1 MAENILEYAYCF
13 FDYTILLYFYSL
25 LIKQDLKWKR
35 AIIGVTFMALIQLTK
50 DTLID
55 FGGWSIFIDGLLV
68 VTLLQLYSFKIS
80 FLNVMSAMLIYS
92 VFICSIAVYV
102 SISIELSINVAATLV
117 FGWERFI
124 FNMFLK
130 LFIVISYVLILPPFI
145 KLRLV
150 LSNKVNYSLF
160 LMISLVLMMISYV
173 YGNSIGNESVLFYV
187 TFTLLLSI
195 CILYL
200 VYHYCIVLK
209 ENESLNSIKHS
220 MKLTADYTKNLEKEH
235 GHISRI
241 RHDMKNQLL
250 ILSDLQNNGKY
261 EEVKHIL
268 STLTSELDKSKQ
280 SISGNLYV
288 DAVLRQKQEQY
299 KDIEFR
305 LTISLD
311 SDFEM
316 EGTDIIS
323 LLSNIIDNACEELRR
338 IQANAFQLSLNGNK
352 SKLEILEVNP
362 CRKQVVLE
370 TDKNKESHG
379 YGLKII
385 HSIVEKYDGEIV
397 IKTEGEFR
405 LFVMLNF

>member
-1 MAENILEYAYCF
+1 MAELFEYTLCVIDNF
-13 FDYTILLYFYSL
+13 ILLFFYLKLTHKRWEWKKAISFI
-25 LIKQDLKWKR
+25 LIM
-35 AIIGVTFMALIQLTK
+35 AIIQSVK
-50 DTLID
+50 DSLID
-55 FGGWSIFIDGLLV
+55 FGVWSSLIDSILV
-68 VTLLQLYSFKIS
+68 ILYLYLYSFQLTL
-80 FLNVMSAMLIYS
+80 LNLISAMLVSSIMKLSIMIFVGIAIRLSVNINDTLIFGTERIIFCIFLKSFIVFIFYLMIS
-92 VFICSIAVYV
+92 SVKKLNAILADKAINTIFFILTLVLTTISFAYGKSDKDETFLYMIVFVLLVFICV
-102 SISIELSINVAATLV
+102 
-117 FGWERFI
+117 
-124 FNMFLK
+124 
-130 LFIVISYVLILPPFI
+130 
-145 KLRLV
+145 
-150 LSNKVNYSLF
+150 
-160 LMISLVLMMISYV
+160 
-173 YGNSIGNESVLFYV
+173 
-187 TFTLLLSI
+187 
-195 CILYL
+195 LYL
-200 VYHYCIVLK
+200 IYNYCIVLK

-235 GHISRI
+235 SHISRI

-385 HSIVEKYDGEIV
+385 HSIVEKYDGEII

>member
-1 MAENILEYAYCF
+1 MVENILEYTYCF
-13 FDYTILLYFYSL
+13 IDYTILLYFYSL
-25 LIKQDLKWKR
+25 LIKKELEWKR
-35 AIIGVTFMALIQLTK
+35 ALIGVSFMAYVQLTK
-50 DTLID
+50 DTFID
-55 FGGWSIFIDGLLV
+55 FGGWSFFIDGLLV
-68 VTLLQLYSFKIS
+68 VTLLQLYSFKIN
-80 FLNVMSAMLIYS
+80 FLNIMSAMLIYS
-92 VFICSIAVYV
+92 VFICSIAIYA

-117 FGWERFI
+117 FGWERFL
-124 FNMFLK
+124 FNIFLK
-130 LFIVISYVLILPPFI
+130 FFIVIAYVLILPPFI
-145 KLRLV
+145 KLRQV

-160 LMISLVLMMISYV
+160 LMISLVLIIISYV
-173 YGNSIGNESVLFYV
+173 YGNSIGNESVLFYI
-187 TFTLLLSI
+187 TFTLLLFI

-220 MKLTADYTKNLEKEH
+220 MKLTTEYTKNLEKEH
-235 GHISRI
+235 SQVSKI

-261 EEVKHIL
+261 EEVRDIL
-268 STLTSELDKSKQ
+268 STLTLELDKSNQ
-280 SISGNLYV
+280 SISGNTFI

-299 KDIEFR
+299 KDIEFK
-305 LTISLD
+305 LTILLD
-311 SDFEM
+311 NDFYM

-323 LLSNIIDNACEELRR
+323 LLSNIIDNACEEIRR
-338 IQANAFQLSLNGNK
+338 IKANSFQLSLNGNK

-362 CRKQVVLE
+362 CRKKVALE

-385 HSIVEKYDGEIV
+385 QSIVDKYDGEII

-405 LFVMLNF
+405 LFVLLNF